1 MIETGLLN
9 VGDVLQDSK
18 KRWKATIR
26 LDGSLEKD
34 GEAASIHRMG
44 AKVQELDACNGWT
57 FWHIDKGNG
66 FKPIDEL
73 RKEYRKNMGN
83 AA

>member
-1 MIETGLLN
+1 
-9 VGDVLQDSK
+9 
-18 KRWKATIR
+18 
-26 LDGSLEKD
+26 
-34 GEAASIHRMG
+34 MG

-66 FKPIDEL
+66 FLPIDEL
-73 RKEYRKNMGN
+73 RKEYRKNLGQ